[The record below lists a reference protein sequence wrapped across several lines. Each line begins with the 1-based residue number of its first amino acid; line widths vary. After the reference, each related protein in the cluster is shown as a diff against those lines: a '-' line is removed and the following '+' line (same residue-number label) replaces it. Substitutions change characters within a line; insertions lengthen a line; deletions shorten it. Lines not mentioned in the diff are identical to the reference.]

1 MWEIGLYHYQP
12 LEIHKGSQATGKKR
26 ENCRIQLGLPAV
38 CACRT
43 LVTGHRTG
51 LPLSRVSTP
60 NPYPTM
66 PLSHL
71 APWQCPD
78 AGTGFSGHQLRRI
91 RVQLLLA
98 TWPLSSAACGRDQS
112 LKKEMAKLK
121 ALVVNRDP
129 RNTRS
134 PHLDQFSPSW
144 LTWFQNQNPRESYPW
159 IQNSILGSGSGTACT
174 SPGIFRSARTS

>member
-1 MWEIGLYHYQP
+1 MHVGP
-12 LEIHKGSQATGKKR
+12 SSPATGAG
-26 ENCRIQLGLPAV
+26 C
-38 CACRT
+38 
-43 LVTGHRTG
+43 
-51 LPLSRVSTP
+51 LSPEYRPP

-112 LKKEMAKLK
+112 LKKEKAKLK

-174 SPGIFRSARTS
+174 SPGIFRSARTSSNTSGFRCPLSAPKIHATSHYFFSFRL